1 MKTEKQYKD
10 SMMNYIIGIIGIA
23 LTVIVILL
31 LKATSPKEQQYQD
44 IETELLNEMEIHWD
58 SVNKE
63 TEDWTGTTQDD
74 DMLDIDMDCGDDILR
89 FNQIHYDSIPRYV
102 RFTDVPAG
110 TDTLII
116 VDEILYKMNNNKTS
130 WMPIYSDEYVMWI
143 SGNGDTI
150 WE

>member
-1 MKTEKQYKD
+1 MNNNQGKSKNQINFSSRMAFVAFIGLILCFIWAIAFLPDPPPPTEGIPH
-10 SMMNYIIGIIGIA
+10 NYYVPTIWGHDTI
-23 LTVIVILL
+23 
-31 LKATSPKEQQYQD
+31 
-44 IETELLNEMEIHWD
+44 N
-58 SVNKE
+58 
-63 TEDWTGTTQDD
+63 D

-110 TDTLII
+110 TDTIII

-130 WMPIYSDEYVMWI
+130 WTPIYSDEYVMWI
-143 SGNGDTI
+143 SNNGDTI